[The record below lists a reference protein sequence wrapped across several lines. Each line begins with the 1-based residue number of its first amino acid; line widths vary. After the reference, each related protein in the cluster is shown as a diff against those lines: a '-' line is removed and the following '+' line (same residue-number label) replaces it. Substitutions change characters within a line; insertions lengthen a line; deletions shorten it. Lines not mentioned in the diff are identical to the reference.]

1 MASTASWLGCSRLPA
16 VEIVDGRLA
25 GVKLITPRVHGDERG
40 FFLESFRAD
49 VLTGV
54 AGGITFLQDNHS
66 RSRHGIV
73 RGMHFQPG
81 QWKLVRCARGA
92 IFDAVVDIRPGSST
106 FGQWEG
112 YELNDE
118 THVQLLVPD
127 GFAHGF
133 CVLSDVADVTYKVSS
148 YYDPAAEGGF
158 RFDDPAVG
166 IDWPLPTEQL
176 IASARDTGAPTL
188 AEIRPSPSPGHI
200 A

>member
-1 MASTASWLGCSRLPA
+1 M
-16 VEIVDGRLA
+16 EIVDGRLQ
-25 GVKLITPRVHGDERG
+25 GVKLILPRVFGDERG

-49 VLTGV
+49 VL
-54 AGGITFLQDNHS
+54 ADLASGINFVQDNHS
-66 RSRHGIV
+66 RSGHAIV

-92 IFDAVVDIRPGSST
+92 IFDVVVDIRPDSPT

-112 YELNDE
+112 HELGDE
-118 THVQLLVPD
+118 THAQLLVPD

-148 YYDPAAEGGF
+148 YYDSGLEGGF

-166 IDWPLPTEQL
+166 IEWPIAPGQL
-176 IASARDTGAPTL
+176 IASARDVSAPTL
-188 AEIRPSPSPGHI
+188 AEIRPSLSAADI